1 MKQFK
6 GTPGPWERDYDNSDV
21 GAGQWQIA
29 GPAEIHYGYRCTTQQ
44 EECAIADANLIAAA
58 PQLLEALSGLIYGYE
73 RRSGDGLFDM
83 VVSGED
89 IERAVKAINKA
100 LGE

>member
-1 MKQFK
+1 MKKFN
-6 GTPGPWERDYDNSDV
+6 GTPGPWERDYDNSDA

-58 PQLLEALSGLIYGYE
+58 PDLLESLCVLLSRYE
-73 RRSGDGLFDM
+73 EAADVDM
-83 VVSGED
+83 VLSCED

-100 LGE
+100 LGK